1 MIVFGE
7 GAQPATVLAIGEAP
21 GREEDLTGRPFVG
34 RSGQLLERY
43 FGRGGVPPRDALF
56 LTNVIKQRP
65 PQNRDPLP
73 EEVAYWLPSLCAEIS
88 STQPTTLLT
97 LGRFALRLFLDLDM
111 ESAHGMAHEI
121 PLDRMREPLRSAFAS
136 YGLNPVTVF
145 ASYHPAFALHD
156 PTMLS
161 LLTYDM
167 ERFGQFCLG
176 QLPARHVDDDSRGHY
191 ELVTKPS
198 SLYSR
203 RIGLDTEGYKGLP
216 AGQWLSYSDRPDR
229 GFVMRAKDAPAMR
242 RWLAAAVALD
252 DPDLLVVLHHA
263 LHDLPILREMGIDL
277 VEMGIPFTDTMCAA
291 YVLGLEPQGLKPLGF
306 RHCGMRMSDYA
317 DLTAVSDDRIAREW
331 LIQLCATLPEAQPAK
346 STRKKSDPVIEAYDP
361 LTADLAR
368 ARTLIERMLTKPHEI
383 RKRWNQKKCA
393 ARVILEEELAL
404 IGDMP
409 LPSLDDVIEDH
420 GGDPTTVINYVGA
433 DPDATRRLEPLLG
446 AQIDAY
452 GLRDVLDTTVGIIP
466 MIDRMQSVGIK
477 VNHDHFAALVPI
489 LDGLAEGLD
498 IRIAAAAGYPLN
510 ASSGDQVADLLFS
523 TLSVHRRAPNLRLK
537 RTDSGRYSTDDK
549 ALEALDGTHPVV
561 ALIRSRREIT
571 KLKGAYVLPIERL
584 TDDDGR
590 LRCELLLTRTD
601 TGRLAAKRP
610 NLLAWPKHSELGML
624 IRHGFVADEG
634 HEFGAWDMAQIE
646 VVVLADNANEVNF
659 LLPISE
665 GRDIHADSASKIFG
679 RPYDVILGEHRS
691 KEGKGS
697 EQRFVS
703 KGTTFGVMMG
713 ITEYGL
719 LAQFHK
725 NKQLHWTLDDCR
737 KFLAEWKRAYPGA
750 AAWIVSKHD
759 EARRYGY
766 VRDMFGRLRW
776 LDGVHSEDEYIR
788 AEAQRMAQSTPIQSG
803 AQGIMQRAMRNLWP
817 DLVALRRS
825 TWAEPLL
832 QTHDELLFEYD
843 TRVRADMDRLVMG
856 HMGSAVSLKVP
867 VTAKAAYG
875 LTWGE
880 VSA

>member
-1 MIVFGE
+1 MLVFGE
-7 GAQPATVLAIGEAP
+7 GAQPARVLAIGEAP

-34 RSGQLLERY
+34 RSGQLLDRY

-88 STQPTTLLT
+88 STQPTTILT

-111 ESAHGMAHEI
+111 ESAHGMTHEI
-121 PLDRMREPLRSAFAS
+121 PLDRIREPLRSAFAS
-136 YGLNPVTVF
+136 YHLDPVIVF

-167 ERFGQFCLG
+167 ERFGQYCLG

-191 ELVTKPS
+191 ELITKPS
-198 SLYSR
+198 RMYSH

-216 AGQWLSYSDRPDR
+216 SGQWLSYSDRPDR
-229 GFVMRAKDAPAMR
+229 GFAMRAKDAPAFR
-242 RWLAAAVALD
+242 RWLEGNDAHDAQVSI
-252 DPDLLVVLHHA
+252 VLHHA

-291 YVLGLEPQGLKPLGF
+291 YALGLEPQGLKPLGF
-306 RHCGMRMSDYA
+306 RHCGMRMSDYS

-346 STRKKSDPVIEAYDP
+346 STRKKSDPVIEAYDS

-368 ARTLIERMLTKPHEI
+368 ARVLIERMLTKPLEI

-404 IGDMP
+404 IDDMP

-477 VNHDHFAALVPI
+477 VNPDHFAALIPI
-489 LDGLAEGLD
+489 LDGQAADLD
-498 IRIAAAAGYPLN
+498 ERIATLAGYPLN
-510 ASSGDQVADLLFS
+510 ASSGDQVADLLF
-523 TLSVHRRAPNLRLK
+523 TRLAVHRRAPNLRLK
-537 RTDSGRYSTDDK
+537 KTDSGRYSTDDK
-549 ALEALDGTHPVV
+549 ALEALDGTHAVV
-561 ALIRSRREIT
+561 ALIRARREIT
-571 KLKGAYVLPIERL
+571 KLKGAYVLPIGRL

-624 IRHGFVADEG
+624 IRHGFVADLG
-634 HEFGAWDMAQIE
+634 HEFGAWDMDQIE
-646 VVVLADNANEVNF
+646 MRVFADNANEVNM
-659 LLPISE
+659 LLAFAA
-665 GRDIHADSASKIFG
+665 GKDLHTDTAALIFG
-679 RPYDVILGEHRS
+679 RPYDVIFAEYKL
-691 KEGKGS
+691 KTGKGG
-697 EQRFVS
+697 EQRFAAKAVN
-703 KGTTFGVMMG
+703 FGILMG

-719 LAQFHK
+719 VAQFHK

-737 KFLAEWKRAYPGA
+737 KLLADWKRAYPSG
-750 AAWIVSKHD
+750 AAWITSKHE
-759 EARRYGY
+759 EARRYSY

-776 LDGVHSEDEYIR
+776 LDGVHSEDEYVR

-803 AQGIMQRAMRNLWP
+803 AQGIMQRAMRNLWS

-825 TWAEPLL
+825 TWTEPLL